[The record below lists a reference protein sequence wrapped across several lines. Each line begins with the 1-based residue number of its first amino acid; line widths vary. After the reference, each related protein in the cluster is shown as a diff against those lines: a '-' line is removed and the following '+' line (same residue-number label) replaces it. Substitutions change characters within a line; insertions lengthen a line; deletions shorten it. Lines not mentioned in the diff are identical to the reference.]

1 MWKEFG
7 SMVNE
12 GKITPMFF
20 VITLC
25 QKYYVLKGNHF
36 EFALYLYTITT
47 LGKFTILSPMFS
59 KRGFK
64 VVHYI
69 TSSSFWTFIFIML
82 PLFQYQTIF
91 LWETLYCMVKWAT
104 FRVQVTSYQYQGQN
118 SSRIKFCLPLRSHQP
133 KYSSRDAYRPI
144 KRGKRKIEII
154 S

>member
-1 MWKEFG
+1 
-7 SMVNE
+7 MVNE

-91 LWETLYCMVKWAT
+91 YEKLYTAW
-104 FRVQVTSYQYQGQN
+104 FN
-118 SSRIKFCLPLRSHQP
+118 EPRSE
-133 KYSSRDAYRPI
+133 YT
-144 KRGKRKIEII
+144 
-154 S
+154 

>member
-1 MWKEFG
+1 MSAFFKITLYITFCFSQFCKLQVTSYMYIFVTSEKGLSRWTLKCKIHEFG

-12 GKITPMFF
+12 VKIKTMFF

-36 EFALYLYTITT
+36 EFALYFYTITT

-69 TSSSFWTFIFIML
+69 VF
-82 PLFQYQTIF
+82 F
-91 LWETLYCMVKWAT
+91 LDIYIYY
-104 FRVQVTSYQYQGQN
+104 VTS
-118 SSRIKFCLPLRSHQP
+118 
-133 KYSSRDAYRPI
+133 
-144 KRGKRKIEII
+144 I
-154 S
+154 SISNLFYEKLYTAWFNEPHSEYT